1 MNLSDAK
8 ESILKQHRSKSTKL
22 NIEELTD
29 NNTEDTSNEQESIW

>member
-1 MNLSDAK
+1 MNLSDDK
-8 ESILKQHRSKSTKL
+8 ESILKQHCSKSTKL